1 MFGNRI
7 TLFKLFGFEVK
18 LDWSWI
24 VIAVLVAWS
33 LAEGFFPHYYQ
44 GFSTYTYWLMG
55 ILGALGLFASIVF
68 HEFFHSLIA
77 RKHGLPMRGITLFIF
92 GGVAEMAESPPS
104 PKVEFSLAIAG
115 PLSSIFLG
123 VFLYTIYFLG
133 KLIGWPTPINAV
145 FSYLALINLV
155 LAFFNLIPAFPLDGG
170 RLLRSALW
178 GWKKDLRWAT
188 RIASNAGMG
197 FGILMMG
204 LGIIN
209 ILIGNFIGGMWWFLI
224 GMFLRNSAA
233 TSYQQLLMKQMLS
246 GESVYNFMNPNPIS
260 VPPYISLNQLVEDY
274 IYKYHFKMFPVVES
288 DKLIGCISISQIKQ
302 IPRERWREVTV
313 GELAESYTS
322 ENTISPQADAL
333 KALSLMNRT
342 GKTRLMVVENDRLV
356 GVIALKDL
364 LKFFSLKLDLEGLE
378 KPE

>member
-44 GFSTYTYWLMG
+44 GFSTSTYWLMG

-77 RKHGLPMRGITLFIF
+77 RKHGLPMKGITLFIF

-133 KLIGWPTPINAV
+133 KLIGWSTPINAV
-145 FSYLALINLV
+145 FNYLALINLV

-188 RIASNAGMG
+188 RIASNAGIG

-260 VPPYISLNQLVEDY
+260 VPPHISLSQLVEDY

-288 DKLIGCISISQIKQ
+288 DKLIGCISISQVKQ

-313 GELAESYTS
+313 GELAEDCTL

-364 LKFFSLKLDLEGLE
+364 LKFLSLKLDLEGSE
-378 KPE
+378 RRE

>member
-1 MFGNRI
+1 M
-7 TLFKLFGFEVK
+7 
-18 LDWSWI
+18 
-24 VIAVLVAWS
+24 
-33 LAEGFFPHYYQ
+33 
-44 GFSTYTYWLMG
+44 
-55 ILGALGLFASIVF
+55 
-68 HEFFHSLIA
+68 
-77 RKHGLPMRGITLFIF
+77 
-92 GGVAEMAESPPS
+92 
-104 PKVEFSLAIAG
+104 
-115 PLSSIFLG
+115 
-123 VFLYTIYFLG
+123 IYFLG
-133 KLIGWPTPINAV
+133 KLIGWSTPINAV
-145 FSYLALINLV
+145 FNYLGLINLV

-224 GMFLRNSAA
+224 GMFLRNSA
-233 TSYQQLLMKQMLS
+233 TISYQQLLMKQMLS
-246 GESVYNFMNPNPIS
+246 GELVYNFMNSNPIS

-302 IPRERWREVTV
+302 ISRERWREVTV
-313 GELAESYTS
+313 GELAESCPS

-333 KALSLMNRT
+333 EALSLMNRT

-364 LKFFSLKLDLEGLE
+364 LKFLSLKLDLEGLE
-378 KPE
+378 RSE